1 MQVRV
6 IRGTKQIGGCVT
18 EITSSKKTKILI
30 DYGEN
35 LDNDDV
41 LEIDGLTNGNKS
53 YDAVFITHSHGD
65 HIGCINHI
73 LDDIPVYVEPISK
86 RIYEITA
93 KFTHKNIRKD
103 TLDMEFEKSIQ
114 VKDIK
119 VTAYLADHSAYNA
132 AMLLIEADGKK
143 VLHTGDFRG
152 HGTKGYLIDKMIQKI
167 GTVDLI
173 VTEGTVLSRSDG
185 TGKEIIC
192 QTEKELTN
200 KATEIF
206 KKYDQVFILQSGT
219 NIDRI
224 TSFYK
229 AAVSGGKNFIE
240 DLFTTSIVYSLDN
253 LKIPNPETFN
263 KVYTWIPPYYKNKI
277 EFKEYVEPLE
287 KYCSMYSYSN
297 NKYVM
302 LVKSSMISSI
312 ELLYTNK
319 HITNACLIYSM
330 WEGYQEDAKTKKFLD
345 SIKKYDVKDIIYL
358 HTSGHA
364 DYKTLK
370 KLNELKA
377 KKVIPIH
384 TIDGDKLKEIL
395 DNVYIVNDN
404 EGVDV
409 I

>member
-1 MQVRV
+1 
-6 IRGTKQIGGCVT
+6 
-18 EITSSKKTKILI
+18 
-30 DYGEN
+30 
-35 LDNDDV
+35 
-41 LEIDGLTNGNKS
+41 
-53 YDAVFITHSHGD
+53 
-65 HIGCINHI
+65 
-73 LDDIPVYVEPISK
+73 
-86 RIYEITA
+86 
-93 KFTHKNIRKD
+93 
-103 TLDMEFEKSIQ
+103 MEFEKSIQ

-152 HGTKGYLIDKMIQKI
+152 HGTKGYLLDKMIQKI

-173 VTEGTVLSRSDG
+173 VTEGTVLSRTDG

-192 QTEKELTN
+192 QTEKELTK

-224 TSFYK
+224 TSFYES
-229 AAVSGGKNFIE
+229 AVSSGKNFIE
-240 DLFTTSIVYSLDN
+240 DLFTTSIVFSLDN

-277 EFKEYVEPLE
+277 EFKEYVDPLE

-297 NKYVM
+297 NKYAM

-312 ELLYTNK
+312 ELLHNK
-319 HITNACLIYSM
+319 NHITNACLIYSM
-330 WEGYQEDAKTKKFLD
+330 WAGYQEDAKTKKFLED
-345 SIKKYDVKDIIYL
+345 IKKYDIKDIIYL

-404 EGVDV
+404 EGVNV